1 MTGPGTSPFVSRR
14 GDRSTTPWAPT
25 RRAVVA
31 GALLCLV
38 GALLIF
44 AGIALV
50 ERGREPRFAPGTPAD
65 VIEAARLATPPLDA
79 GPEWRVVAAIDS
91 PFGRTVRLRPYLDS
105 VEVRGADCVLH
116 LHGRAGAGSGA
127 GSGRGS
133 GVEADAGGRTGGSD
147 DPPHPSS
154 IRRERSPGSVDWNEI
169 ARSLGNRPR
178 ATGDLL
184 QTVLPET
191 HAFAL
196 REALRADPVVYA
208 SLPEHRGE
216 SWTLRVEVS
225 LDINDSLLLRSLEAL
240 PWVGPSDQHPDPA
253 GSDRNPD
260 DCHGRGGSHRN
271 ADLSTG
277 PVDLLLTLDPA
288 SLAILE
294 VRDLRLYAA
303 HGHVGRALV
312 FNPNPVAYSGRH
324 DLRAGDP
331 VDQYRVWMDAPRLD
345 GTGHLRGRWVET
357 ATDRPPLAREQS
369 LIFAYPSHDPR
380 FVQAMAYVHGDR
392 GLQRV
397 EDLGFS
403 GLFDRPLRLRVY
415 GTTADNSWYSRATR
429 EVVLGS
435 GGVNDAE
442 DADIILHELG
452 HAIHDALVPG
462 FDGGD
467 TYAIS
472 EGFSDFWAASLTDGP
487 CIGDWDATSYSP
499 PCLRRTDTDA
509 VYPTSLNGR
518 PHNDGLIWSATLWD
532 IRHLLGAE
540 AAERLALA
548 SFLEQ
553 GTRTTFP
560 EAAAGLLV
568 AAERLG
574 MQNSVHQVRGVL
586 EDRGLLPRSLHAV
599 LEPHD
604 THHIPLQAPGRI
616 LGGWTRSLVI
626 TGDGRFLFP
635 QEEHSVYSD
644 PFPGGPPCIAPLAWE
659 SVEEAAAMS
668 SVATVTGSICATRVE
683 LELEWHDGAV
693 PLVRVYAVWE
703 LDTGSFSWEYRYAG
717 ADVSGLFCGASPGY
731 LSPGVVQPVS
741 LAGLTAAGLH
751 GLRGFHADLGDTRSP
766 DWLPHLTGARFSL
779 VQDDDG
785 SGLRLQRLASP
796 LAPAK
801 LTLAT
806 HPNPFRDAVQV
817 RLRLQQDRSAEVSVF
832 DAQGRRVRRLLREEL
847 RQGAHTIPWDGRD
860 DLGRPLPSAVYWIRA
875 AAGEDLG
882 TASVLRLK

>member
-1 MTGPGTSPFVSRR
+1 MTGPGTSLFVSRG
-14 GDRSTTPWAPT
+14 GDRSAGPWAPT
-25 RRAVVA
+25 RRAVVV
-31 GALLCLV
+31 GALLCLF
-38 GALLIF
+38 GALLIL

-65 VIEAARLATPPLDA
+65 VVESARLATPPLDA
-79 GPEWRVVAAIDS
+79 GPEWRVVSDIDS
-91 PFGRTVRLRPYLDS
+91 PHGRAVRLRPYLDDI
-105 VEVRGADCVLH
+105 EVRGADCVLH
-116 LHGRAGAGSGA
+116 LCGRAGAGSGGGSDS
-127 GSGRGS
+127 GSGGGSDSGSGGGSGGGAGTGS
-133 GVEADAGGRTGGSD
+133 GVGGDAGVRSGGSNA
-147 DPPHPSS
+147 PPPPSS
-154 IRRERSPGSVDWNEI
+154 FRRERSPGSVDWNEI
-169 ARSLGNRPR
+169 ARGLGNRPR
-178 ATGDLL
+178 PGRELL
-184 QTVLPET
+184 QTVLGGI
-191 HAFAL
+191 HAGAL
-196 REALRADPVVYA
+196 QEALRADPFVYA

-225 LDINDSLLLRSLEAL
+225 LDITDPLLLRSLEGF
-240 PWVGPSDQHPDPA
+240 PWVGLPDQRP
-253 GSDRNPD
+253 
-260 DCHGRGGSHRN
+260 
-271 ADLSTG
+271 DLSEG

-294 VRDLRLYAA
+294 ARDLRFYAA
-303 HGHVGRALV
+303 QGHTGRALV
-312 FNPNPVAYSGRH
+312 FNPNPVAYSGRY
-324 DLRAGDP
+324 DLRQGDP
-331 VDQYRVWMDAPRLD
+331 VDQYRVWMDAMRLD
-345 GTGHLRGRWVET
+345 GTGSLRGRWIE
-357 ATDRPPLAREQS
+357 AASDRLPIAREQS
-369 LIFAYPSHDPR
+369 LVFAYPSHDPR

-415 GTTADNSWYSRATR
+415 GTTADNSWYSRPTR
-429 EVVLGS
+429 EIVFGS

-472 EGFSDFWAASLTDGP
+472 EGFSDFWAASLNDGP
-487 CIGDWDATSYSP
+487 CIGDWDATAYSP

-509 VYPTSLNGR
+509 VYPCSLNGR

-560 EAAAGLLV
+560 EAAAGLLF
-568 AAERLG
+568 AADRLG

-599 LEPHD
+599 LEPYD
-604 THHIPLQAPGRI
+604 THYIPLRAPGRI
-616 LGGWTRSLVI
+616 MGGWTRSLVI
-626 TGDGRFLFP
+626 TGDGRLLFP
-635 QEEHSVYSD
+635 QEEQSTYSD
-644 PFPGGPPCIAPLAWE
+644 PFPGGPPCIAPLAWD
-659 SVEEAAAMS
+659 SVEEAAAS
-668 SVATVTGSICATRVE
+668 GSAATVTGSISATRSE
-683 LELEWHDGAV
+683 FELEWSDGAA
-693 PLVRVYAVWE
+693 PLARVYAVWE
-703 LDTGSFSWEYRYAG
+703 LDTGSFSWEYRFSR
-717 ADVSGLFCGASPGY
+717 ADASGLFCGASPGD

-751 GLRGFHADLGDTRSP
+751 GLWGFRADLGDTRSP

-779 VQDDDG
+779 LQDDDG

-796 LAPAK
+796 LAPGR
-801 LTLAT
+801 LTLAA

-832 DAQGRRVRRLLREEL
+832 DAQGRRVRRLLSGEL
-847 RQGAHTIPWDGRD
+847 REGAHTIPWDGRD